1 MLFIAK
7 GNVALAQKQ
16 TNEAGEITKETP
28 ATFSTDENG
37 CCVAVGEFDEDAP
50 ELKLSIHSIHGDWD
64 AAGYLGAILEAL
76 KPRRQINIPD
86 FKAIFEAARN
96 NGFDLCDYCPNEIYY
111 CRDCIVKRWE
121 EAEETER
128 EAAESYGRRINN
140 ERKTST

>member
-7 GNVALAQKQ
+7 GHCQL
-16 TNEAGEITKETP
+16 GETKVDDDGNIISHTD

-37 CCVAVGEFDEDAP
+37 ECVAIGEFDEDAP

-76 KPRRQINIPD
+76 KPRRQINLPD
-86 FKAIFEAARN
+86 FKAIFEVARN
-96 NGFDLCDYCPNEIYY
+96 NGLDLCDYCPNEIYY

-121 EAEETER
+121 EQDD
-128 EAAESYGRRINN
+128 G
-140 ERKTST
+140 